1 MTTDSNLS
9 PTQNDRLNYNRN
21 LCVAI
26 YYYLKNV
33 WDRWLVGKAENTYDV
48 STFFDNDFI
57 FMDSFYRN
65 TYYRLPLNCQKVI
78 DAYKGA
84 ATDKSLY
91 SFIGDLCKDHDCWFM
106 AVPDFIHFTGEDT
119 TDGHNKE
126 GFVSYFPT
134 EYFNGGLFYFLSYM
148 EIIMVILILINLL
161 NAIYIEMFLRVYLT
175 FKYAMKYIAAL
186 MIVLILVIMGY
197 ALGFNLLFGSYVEMF
212 STISMS
218 FTSMMKFL
226 FVDFHIMKD
235 MMERYS
241 VVATAFII
249 SSFVILVLLNVF
261 VTNIFKQRP
270 LSLA

>member
-1 MTTDSNLS
+1 MDAWIIAVLII
-9 PTQNDRLNYNRN
+9 RII
-21 LCVAI
+21 CMI
-26 YYYLKNV
+26 IEYY
-33 WDRWLVGKAENTYDV
+33 
-48 STFFDNDFI
+48 
-57 FMDSFYRN
+57 
-65 TYYRLPLNCQKVI
+65 VI
-78 DAYKGA
+78 SDY
-84 ATDKSLY
+84 
-91 SFIGDLCKDHDCWFM
+91 I
-106 AVPDFIHFTGEDT
+106 
-119 TDGHNKE
+119 KE

-186 MIVLILVIMGY
+186 MLVLILVIMGY

-249 SSFVILVLLNVF
+249 SYFVLVDFILLNLIFVF
-261 VTNIFKQRP
+261 LFFAYKKVMKNNTMTLLKYSVIIDGLRNFFINTLLRCARICKLRRK
-270 LSLA
+270 LTRWLDREKKDI